1 MSAIGTEE
9 MIEWSGRW
17 SACWAR
23 LTLSPTRTTAAVD
36 LEPPTCAAE
45 ETLENHD
52 RAARKGPQHLP
63 CSAICRRG
71 AAASRR
77 VNGHRTGD
85 KTVEA

>member
-9 MIEWSGRW
+9 MIDWSGRW

-36 LEPPTCAAE
+36 LEPPTYAAE
-45 ETLENHD
+45 ETLEHQTVRLEKD
-52 RAARKGPQHLP
+52 PG
-63 CSAICRRG
+63 ICRRG